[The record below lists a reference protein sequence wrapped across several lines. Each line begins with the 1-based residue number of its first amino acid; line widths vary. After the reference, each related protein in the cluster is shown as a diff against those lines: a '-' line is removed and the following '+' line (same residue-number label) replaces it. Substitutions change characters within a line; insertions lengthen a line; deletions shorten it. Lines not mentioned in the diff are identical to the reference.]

1 MSALPPESGP
11 CAAQKMSTKKFE
23 HHAFYVKISFEGRP
37 LGYAHIGEQAVRGTY
52 RFLLASASAVA
63 ISIMPAAA
71 EMLYLKCQ
79 FADYDCSP
87 QTFRIN
93 LKTGVWGSYCPGR
106 FFHWAKYKARINNE
120 TIFLP
125 SADNDEYL
133 SVNRVTGGA
142 VILQRWN
149 GVCRKEGK

>member
-1 MSALPPESGP
+1 MRSRRGSVFLKRKRSRADE
-11 CAAQKMSTKKFE
+11 
-23 HHAFYVKISFEGRP
+23 ISFEGRP

-63 ISIMPAAA
+63 ISTMPAAA

-79 FADYDCSP
+79 FADYRCSP

-93 LKTGVWGSYCPGR
+93 LKTGDWGSYCPGR
-106 FFHWAKYKARINNE
+106 FFHRAKYKARINNE

-125 SADNDEYL
+125 SADKDEYL
-133 SVNRVTGGA
+133 SVNRVTGDA
-142 VILQRWN
+142 VILQRWK

>member
-1 MSALPPESGP
+1 M
-11 CAAQKMSTKKFE
+11 AASTIASLAFDPSP
-23 HHAFYVKISFEGRP
+23 FYVKISFERRP

-52 RFLLASASAVA
+52 RLLLASASAVA
-63 ISIMPAAA
+63 ISTMPAAA
-71 EMLYLKCQ
+71 EVLYLKCQ
-79 FADYDCSP
+79 FADYRCSP

-93 LKTGVWGSYCPGR
+93 LKTGDWGSYCPGK

-125 SADNDEYL
+125 SADKDEYL
-133 SVNRVTGGA
+133 SVNRVTGDA
-142 VILQRWN
+142 VILQKWH

>member
-1 MSALPPESGP
+1 
-11 CAAQKMSTKKFE
+11 
-23 HHAFYVKISFEGRP
+23 
-37 LGYAHIGEQAVRGTY
+37 
-52 RFLLASASAVA
+52 
-63 ISIMPAAA
+63 MPAAA

-79 FADYDCSP
+79 FADYRCNP

-106 FFHWAKYKARINNE
+106 LKFFHRAKYRPRINNE

-133 SVNRVTGGA
+133 SFNRVTGDA
-142 VILQRWN
+142 VILQRLH